1 MPISFDIEQLRRQY
15 KCKHYFETGM
25 WDPVQTDISSWK
37 AVESDFE
44 TVHCIELR
52 KDFVD
57 KAEIL
62 FNDHIKDGKYFV
74 YNDDSVN
81 MYKYL
86 NKHPFFNNEKT
97 IFFLDAH
104 VDNGNIHN
112 FSKKCPLFEEL
123 SAISELDF
131 KEHIILIDDMRIITN
146 PFPWG
151 ETSYGN
157 IDFLDAIKRQI
168 LNINSDYNFKTLDG
182 HVQDDVLCAYI

>member
-1 MPISFDIEQLRRQY
+1 MPISFDIEHLRRQY

-37 AVESDFE
+37 AVESDFD

-62 FNDHIKDGKYFV
+62 FNHHIKDGKYFV

-97 IFFLDAH
+97 IASSIESILSQTYSNISIL
-104 VDNGNIHN
+104 VLGLNG
-112 FSKKCPLFEEL
+112 L
-123 SAISELDF
+123 
-131 KEHIILIDDMRIITN
+131 
-146 PFPWG
+146 G
-151 ETSYGN
+151 
-157 IDFLDAIKRQI
+157 
-168 LNINSDYNFKTLDG
+168 
-182 HVQDDVLCAYI
+182 